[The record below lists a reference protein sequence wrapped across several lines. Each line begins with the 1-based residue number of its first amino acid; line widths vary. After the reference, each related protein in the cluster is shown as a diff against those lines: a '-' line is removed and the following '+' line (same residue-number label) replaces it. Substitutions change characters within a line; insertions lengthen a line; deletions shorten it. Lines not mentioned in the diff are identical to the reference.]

1 MKLRRLNL
9 LTAIVS
15 VCASGVFLYIGESLN
30 ALLWLA
36 ASVVWFMLAV
46 APHRSSPI
54 EINTGTRLLRRLSRM
69 LLWMS

>member
-1 MKLRRLNL
+1 MKLSRLNL

-15 VCASGVFLYIGESLN
+15 VCASGVFLYIGESLV
-30 ALLWLA
+30 ALIWLA
-36 ASVVWFMLAV
+36 ASVVWFLLAV
-46 APHRSSPI
+46 APHRSAPI

>member
-1 MKLRRLNL
+1 MKLSRLNL

-15 VCASGVFLYIGESLN
+15 VCASGVFLYIGQSVI
-30 ALLWLA
+30 ALIWLA

-54 EINTGTRLLRRLSRM
+54 EFNTGTRLRRRLSRM

>member
-15 VCASGVFLYIGESLN
+15 IFASGVFLYIGESLL
-30 ALLWLA
+30 ALIWLA

-46 APHRSSPI
+46 APHCSSPI
-54 EINTGTRLLRRLSRM
+54 EFNTGTRLRRRLSRM